1 MIFAATPPRTTP
13 SDGLLVRDPDGL
25 ANQTNKK
32 IKEATLNIKSIQGMI
47 LTGFNKDFRHLIF
60 LKVKA
65 HTPTRLKAFKKWLK
79 AESDHVAT
87 AAEVIAFNR
96 LFQATRTRRG
106 GEGTIKSTWMAVALS
121 QKLLNRLTGGD
132 AKFAD
137 KAFMRGLAK
146 RSKGLGDPDGNHKY
160 APNNWLVGGEHNE
173 ADMLVVIEADDS
185 GDLGAHT
192 ARFFQAVDQANKEHS
207 GLIEEIFRDQGGNP
221 QPPLSGH
228 EHFGFLDGVSQ
239 PGIRGLL
246 SKDESDPLTYRQ
258 NPHRRDQLEHPRKR
272 ASKDNLLQP
281 AQGKPGQDLL
291 HPGEFIFN
299 YPRQTSTSPKKSDFS
314 DSPNPKPGLN
324 SLKSVPQA
332 DGTVLKKNAGPAWA
346 KDGSFLVYRRL
357 RQDVGAFHKFLF
369 ETGKKLTKP
378 LAHDSASRFV
388 GSQLVGRWP
397 SGCPVLRSSDID
409 IRGLG
414 DDDCAN
420 NNFEFGGPTPEILKN
435 PKDPAAC
442 VDTKRPHSA
451 GDTDGA
457 KCPFTGHIRKAY
469 PRDDETKGSEFPNES
484 NTQTHR
490 LLRRGLPYGPV
501 SNSSFDSP
509 DVDGDSVD
517 RGLQFL
523 CFQTSIENQF
533 EFVIKRWINNRN
545 FKEKMKANP
554 GSTPATQG
562 GGLDPILGQNRGA
575 KREFNIMLPDA
586 NGVLKPVRLSTDAD
600 WVHPTAGGYF
610 FTPSLEALKGVL
622 TK

>member
-13 SDGLLVRDPDGL
+13 SDGLLVRDPNGL

-32 IKEATLNIKSIQGMI
+32 IKEAILNIESIQGMI

-65 HTPTRLKAFKKWLK
+65 DTPTRLKAFKKWLK
-79 AESDHVAT
+79 TESDHVAT

-96 LFQATRTRRG
+96 LFQATRTRRK

-121 QKLLNRLTGGD
+121 QKLLNTLTRGN

-137 KAFMRGLAK
+137 KAFMQGLAK
-146 RSKGLGDPDGNHKY
+146 RSKDLGDPDGNDKY
-160 APNNWLVGGEHNE
+160 APNNWLVGGKHNE

-185 GDLGAHT
+185 SDLGAHT
-192 ARFFQAVDQANKEHS
+192 ARFFQAVDEANKEHS

-246 SKDESDPLTYRQ
+246 SKDKSDPLTYRQ
-258 NPHRRDQLEHPRKR
+258 NPHRRDQLEDPRKR
-272 ASKDNLLQP
+272 ASKNNLLQP

-291 HPGEFIFN
+291 HPGEFIFG

-314 DSPNPKPGLN
+314 DGPNPKPGRN

-369 ETGKKLTKP
+369 ETGKKLTEP
-378 LAHDSASRFV
+378 LALDSASRFV

-409 IRGLG
+409 IRKIG

-420 NNFEFGGPTPEILKN
+420 NNFEFGGPTPKISKN
-435 PKDPAAC
+435 PKDPGAC

-469 PRDDETKGSEFPNES
+469 PRDDETMGSEFPNES

-509 DVDGDSVD
+509 DVDGDKVD

-533 EFVIKRWINNRN
+533 EFVIKKFFNNPN
-545 FKEKMKANP
+545 FKEKMEANP

-562 GGLDPILGQNRGA
+562 GGLDPILGQNRGG
-575 KREFNIMLPDA
+575 KREFNIMLPDV
-586 NGVLKPVRLSTDAD
+586 NGELKPVRLSTDDD

-610 FTPSLEALKGVL
+610 FTPSLKALKKVL

>member
-1 MIFAATPPRTTP
+1 MIFAATPLRTTP
-13 SDGLLVRDPDGL
+13 TDGLLERSPKGH
-25 ANQTNKK
+25 ANRTNKK
-32 IKEATLNIKSIQGMI
+32 IKEATLNIESIQGMI

-65 HTPTRLKAFKKWLK
+65 DTPTRLKAFKKWLK

-106 GEGTIKSTWMAVALS
+106 GEGTVKSTWMAVALS

-137 KAFMRGLAK
+137 KAFMQGLAK
-146 RSKGLGDPDGNHKY
+146 RSKDLGDPDGNHKY
-160 APNNWLVGGEHNE
+160 APSNWLVGGENNE

-207 GLIEEIFRDQGGNP
+207 GLIEEMFRDQGANL

-258 NPHRRDQLEHPRKR
+258 NPHKRDQLKHPRKL

-281 AQGKPGQDLL
+281 AQGKPGHNLV
-291 HPGEFIFN
+291 HPGEFIFG
-299 YPRQTSTSPKKSDFS
+299 YPRQTATNPKKSDFS
-314 DSPNPKPGLN
+314 DSPNPKPGPN
-324 SLKSVPQA
+324 SLKSIPQG

-409 IRGLG
+409 IRGIA
-414 DDDCAN
+414 DDDCTN
-420 NNFEFGGPTPEILKN
+420 NNFEFGGPTPKILKN
-435 PKDPAAC
+435 PADPVAC
-442 VDTKRPHSA
+442 VDTKLPHSA
-451 GDTDGA
+451 GDRDGA
-457 KCPFTGHIRKAY
+457 KCPFTAHIRKAH

-533 EFVIKRWINNRN
+533 EFVIKQWVNNLN
-545 FKEKMKANP
+545 FKEEMEANP

-562 GGLDPILGQNRGA
+562 GGFDPILGQNRGG

-586 NGVLKPVRLSTDAD
+586 NGVLRPVRLSTDDD

-610 FTPSLEALKGVL
+610 FTASLEALKGVL

>member
-1 MIFAATPPRTTP
+1 MIFAATPLRTTP
-13 SDGLLVRDPDGL
+13 SDGLLVRDPNGL
-25 ANQTNKK
+25 ANQTNKE
-32 IKEATLNIKSIQGMI
+32 IREALLNIESIQGMI

-65 HTPTRLKAFKKWLK
+65 DTPARLKAFKKWLK
-79 AESDHVAT
+79 MESDHVAT

-96 LFQATRTRRG
+96 LFQATRARRG
-106 GEGTIKSTWMAVALS
+106 GEGTVKSTWMSVALS
-121 QKLLNRLTGGD
+121 QKLLHTLTGGD

-137 KAFMRGLAK
+137 EAFTEGLAK
-146 RSKGLGDPDGNHKY
+146 RSKELGDPVGNDKY
-160 APNNWLVGGEHNE
+160 APSNWLVGGENNE
-173 ADMLVVIEADDS
+173 ADMLVVIEADDTN
-185 GDLGAHT
+185 DLGAHA
-192 ARFFQAVDQANKEHS
+192 ARFFQTVHDANNDQP
-207 GLIEEIFRDQGGNP
+207 GLIEEIFTDQGANLP
-221 QPPLSGH
+221 PPLSGH

-246 SKDESDPLTYRQ
+246 SKDPNDPLTYRQ
-258 NPHRRDQLEHPRKR
+258 NPHKRDQLEDPTKP

-291 HPGEFIFN
+291 HPGEFIFG
-299 YPRQTSTSPKKSDFS
+299 YPRQTSIAPKDSDFS
-314 DSPNPKPGLN
+314 DNPNPKPGPD
-324 SLKSVPQA
+324 SLKSVPQR
-332 DGTVLKKNAGPAWA
+332 DGTVVAKDAGPAWA

-357 RQDVGAFHKFLF
+357 RQDVGAFHQFLF

-397 SGCPVLRSSDID
+397 SGCPVLRSSDTD
-409 IRGLG
+409 IRGLA
-414 DDDCAN
+414 DDDCTN
-420 NNFEFGGPTPEILKN
+420 NNFEFGGPTPEISKN
-435 PKDPAAC
+435 PADPAAC
-442 VDTKRPHSA
+442 VDIKLPHSA
-451 GDTDGA
+451 GDADGA

-469 PRDDETKGSEFPNES
+469 PRDDETKGSDFPNES
-484 NTQTHR
+484 DTQTHR

-509 DVDGDSVD
+509 DLAGDSVD

-533 EFVIKRWINNRN
+533 EFVIKQWVNNLN
-545 FKEKMKANP
+545 FKEKMAANP
-554 GSTPATQG
+554 GPTPATQG

-586 NGVLKPVRLSTDAD
+586 NGVVKPVRLSTDVD

-610 FTPSLEALKGVL
+610 FAPSLEALKGVL
-622 TK
+622 TQ

>member
-1 MIFAATPPRTTP
+1 MIFAATPLRTTP
-13 SDGLLVRDPDGL
+13 SNRLLVRDPNGL

-32 IKEATLNIKSIQGMI
+32 IKEATLNIESIQGMI

-65 HTPTRLKAFKKWLK
+65 DTPTRLKAFKKWLK
-79 AESDHVAT
+79 TESDHVAT

-121 QKLLNRLTGGD
+121 QKLLNILTGGD
-132 AKFAD
+132 AQFAD
-137 KAFMRGLAK
+137 KAFMQGLAK
-146 RSKGLGDPDGNHKY
+146 RSKDLGDPDGNHKY
-160 APNNWLVGGEHNE
+160 APSNWLVGGEHNE
-173 ADMLVVIEADDS
+173 ADMLVVIEADDN

-192 ARFFQAVDQANKEHS
+192 ARFLQAVDQANKEHS
-207 GLIEEIFRDQGGNP
+207 GLIEEIFKDQGANL

-246 SKDESDPLTYRQ
+246 SDDESDPLTYRQ
-258 NPHRRDQLEHPRKR
+258 NPHKRDQLEHPRKPP
-272 ASKDNLLQP
+272 SKDNLLQP

-314 DSPNPKPGLN
+314 ESPNPKPGPN

-409 IRGLG
+409 IRGIA
-414 DDDCAN
+414 DDDCTN

-442 VDTKRPHSA
+442 VDTKLPHSA
-451 GDTDGA
+451 ATRMAQSVLSPGIYVKPIQETTKRRDPSSLTNRIRRRIA
-457 KCPFTGHIRKAY
+457 SYAEACPMALY
-469 PRDDETKGSEFPNES
+469 
-484 NTQTHR
+484 QTLRSIHLTWMAIASIVVCSSSVSR
-490 LLRRGLPYGPV
+490 LPLRI
-501 SNSSFDSP
+501 SS
-509 DVDGDSVD
+509 
-517 RGLQFL
+517 
-523 CFQTSIENQF
+523 
-533 EFVIKRWINNRN
+533 
-545 FKEKMKANP
+545 
-554 GSTPATQG
+554 
-562 GGLDPILGQNRGA
+562 
-575 KREFNIMLPDA
+575 
-586 NGVLKPVRLSTDAD
+586 
-600 WVHPTAGGYF
+600 
-610 FTPSLEALKGVL
+610 SL
-622 TK
+622 